1 VKLMTCPLNGP
12 RNIQEFMQGPVVRA
26 MPDAAAGSDTEW
38 ADYVFLEDNLK
49 GVVREWWCHAPTNYW
64 FVAERDTASDVVLR
78 TYDAA
83 ELADVTEP
91 G

>member
-12 RNIQEFMQGPVVRA
+12 RNIQEFVQGPVVRA
-26 MPDAAAGSDTEW
+26 MPDAAGSDAEW

-64 FVAERDTASDVVLR
+64 FVAERDTASDMVLR